1 MSRNA
6 RPEYA
11 VLCESNAQSFILAED
26 PSEGWKNQN
35 CTFCTLSYYK
45 DVKDGLKVELF
56 DKFRKSK
63 GSYKWNPNRVKSKDD
78 SHYLVLLVKP
88 WDQSR
93 GVKKTDTYITM
104 TLKFLTDAGA
114 EMWTSLSKQMVDKL
128 PVLRS
133 TGASARQLEMNV
145 SETKELEEQYIEG
158 IQELEVG
165 RYTVVSSK
173 VDWVSFWSGLD
184 ENTARRTLLPVS
196 SIVEVSNVRA
206 GMDSRGMLRT
216 PCKVIYLYH
225 PHFSELADAEIP
237 KTGARGWIKWNY
249 LARRSPHVPIFS
261 SEHFS
266 EIEVVAKYEDEVVMM
281 NDALK
286 SIREQI
292 SMNTR
297 TLLLRA
303 LRVTL
308 QHVVINPYRA
318 RKLRKSNPK
327 HSNIFLHEAGPKL
340 LATVGFEVCGNA
352 ELSLPRVVAKRDMAK
367 LILQKI
373 TQFTR
378 EDIEAQHSAIPNPKP
393 PNSRIVDSALVK
405 LNVGGTIF
413 QTMQSNL
420 KPCKKLNLKNHLRLS
435 SGEYFIDRDPEMFRH
450 ILKYLR
456 GNQVLVGNKTFLNDL
471 LQESKFYG
479 ITSLTRV
486 LEKRVGSNI

>member
-11 VLCESNAQSFILAED
+11 VLCESNAQAFILAED
-26 PSEGWKNQN
+26 PREGWKSQN
-35 CTFCTLSYYK
+35 CTFCTLSYCK

-56 DKFRKSK
+56 DKLRKSK
-63 GSYKWNPNRVKSKDD
+63 GSYKWNPSRLKSKDD

-88 WDQSR
+88 WGWSSIR
-93 GVKKTDTYITM
+93 GVKKKDTYITM

-114 EMWTSLSKQMVDKL
+114 QMWTSLSKQMVDKL
-128 PVLRS
+128 PGLKS
-133 TGASARQLEMNV
+133 TSPRQLETKV
-145 SETKELEEQYIEG
+145 SETKELEKQYVEG

-165 RYTVVSSK
+165 KYTIVSSK
-173 VDWVSFWSGLD
+173 VDWVSFWSSLD
-184 ENTARRTLLPVS
+184 EKTARRTLLPVNS
-196 SIVEVSNVRA
+196 VVEVTNVRA
-206 GMDSRGMLRT
+206 RMDSRGMLRT

-225 PHFSELADAEIP
+225 PHFSELADDEIP
-237 KTGARGWIKWNY
+237 KTGARGWIKGNY
-249 LARRSPHVPIFS
+249 LARRSPHMSIFS

-266 EIEVVAKYEDEVVMM
+266 ESEVVAKYEDEVVMM

-292 SMNTR
+292 SMNIR
-297 TLLLRA
+297 TVLLRA

-327 HSNIFLHEAGPKL
+327 HSNIFLHEAGPEL
-340 LATVGFEVCGNA
+340 LATVGFEVGGNA
-352 ELSLPRVVAKRDMAK
+352 DLSLPSVVAKIDMAK
-367 LILQKI
+367 LVLQKI
-373 TQFTR
+373 TQITR
-378 EDIEAQHSAIPNPKP
+378 EDIEAQHSAICPKP
-393 PNSRIVDSALVK
+393 SDSRVVDSVLVK

-420 KPCKKLNLKNHLRLS
+420 KPCKKLNLKNQLRLS

>member
-1 MSRNA
+1 MAKNA

-11 VLCESNAQSFILAED
+11 ILCESNAQAFILSEV
-26 PSEGWKNQN
+26 PKEGWKSLD
-35 CTFCTLSYYK
+35 CTFCTLSHFRR
-45 DVKDGLKVELF
+45 VNDGLKVELF
-56 DKFRKSK
+56 DKQRKSK
-63 GSYKWNPNRVKSKDD
+63 GSFKWNPSRMKSKDD

-88 WDQSR
+88 WDQR
-93 GVKKTDTYITM
+93 RKKDDTYITL
-104 TLKFLTDAGA
+104 TLKFLTEAGA
-114 EMWTSLSKQMVDKL
+114 EMWTSLSKQMADRM
-128 PVLRS
+128 PVMK
-133 TGASARQLEMNV
+133 SAYVNSKELETSVN
-145 SETKELEEQYIEG
+145 ETKEFEQQSVEG
-158 IQELEVG
+158 VKDLEVG
-165 RYTVVSSK
+165 KYTIVSSK
-173 VDWVSFWSGLD
+173 VDWVSFWSTLD
-184 ENTARRTLLPVS
+184 ENTAQRTLLPVS
-196 SIVEVSNVRA
+196 SVVEVSQARA
-206 GMDSRGMLRT
+206 RTDSRGMLRT

-225 PHFSELADAEIP
+225 PHFSELADDEVP
-237 KTGARGWIKWNY
+237 RSGARGWIKGNY
-249 LARRSPHVPIFS
+249 LARRSPHMSILAT
-261 SEHFS
+261 ELFS
-266 EIEVVAKYEDEVVMM
+266 EAEVVARYEDEVVMM
-281 NDALK
+281 QDAIK

-327 HSNIFLHEAGPKL
+327 HSNIFLHEAGPEL
-340 LATVGFEVCGNA
+340 LATVGFEVGGNQ
-352 ELSLPRVVAKRDMAK
+352 ELNLPSVVAKTDMAK

-373 TQFTR
+373 TQITR

-393 PNSRIVDSALVK
+393 PDVRTVECVLVK

-420 KPCKKLNLKNHLRLS
+420 KPCKKLNLKNYLRLS

-471 LQESKFYG
+471 LKESTYYG
-479 ITSLTRV
+479 ITGLSRA
-486 LEKRVGSNI
+486 LEKKVNAMK